1 MTPETW
7 VALFVGIAT
16 VLVGVATIVAIVR
29 GPIIALRIQRQLD
42 DDRVRRDRKQ
52 WIFKTL
58 MSNRATR
65 MAPAFV
71 QALNLIDVEFT
82 DPSEKPVRDAWREA
96 QDHLSDWGKQTPE
109 QRKENAKANLER
121 ADEFLSELLV
131 RMGTS
136 LGYSFDKV
144 YVKKGWY
151 YPEGLG
157 DMENEQHALRK
168 GLLRI
173 ISGFGAFPVAVF
185 EQKFPPLAN
194 DIAPPKPAIL
204 PEEPKRLEEG
214 D

>member
-16 VLVGVATIVAIVR
+16 VLVGIVTIVAIVR

-42 DDRVRRDRKQ
+42 EERVRRDRKL

-65 MAPAFV
+65 MAPVFV

-82 DPSEKPVRDAWREA
+82 DPSEKPVRDAWHEA
-96 QDHLSDWGKQTPE
+96 QDHYSYWGRKSQE
-109 QRKENAKANLER
+109 QRLKEGNANAER
-121 ADEFLSELLV
+121 AEELVSEVLV
-131 RMGTS
+131 RMGNT

-144 YVKKGWY
+144 FVKKGWY

-157 DMENEQHALRK
+157 DMENESHALRK

-173 ISGFGAFPVAVF
+173 ISGYGHFPVAVF

-194 DIAPPKPAIL
+194 EIKPPKAAIL
-204 PEEPKRLEEG
+204 PEEPKRLEE
-214 D
+214 

>member
-1 MTPETW
+1 
-7 VALFVGIAT
+7 
-16 VLVGVATIVAIVR
+16 
-29 GPIIALRIQRQLD
+29 GPIIALRIQRKLD
-42 DDRVRRDRKQ
+42 EEREIRNRKL

-65 MAPAFV
+65 MAPIFV

-96 QDHLSDWGKQTPE
+96 QDHYSEWGRKSQE
-109 QRKENAKANLER
+109 QRQKEGNTNAER
-121 ADEFLSELLV
+121 AEELLSEMLV
-131 RMGTS
+131 RMGNS

-157 DMENEQHALRK
+157 DMEQEGHALRK

-173 ISGFGAFPVAVF
+173 ISGYGAFPVAVF
-185 EQKFPPLAN
+185 EQKFPPITQDAE
-194 DIAPPKPAIL
+194 PPKAVIV
-204 PEEPKRLEEG
+204 PEEPRRLEE
-214 D
+214 

>member
-1 MTPETW
+1 MTPEAW

-16 VLVGVATIVAIVR
+16 IAAIII
-29 GPIIALRIQRQLD
+29 GPIAALKIQRQLD
-42 DDRVRRDRKQ
+42 GDRVRRDRKQ

-65 MAPAFV
+65 IAPAFV

-82 DPSEKPVRDAWREA
+82 DPSEKPVRDAWKEA
-96 QDHLSDWGKQTPE
+96 QDHLSDWGKQTA
-109 QRKENAKANLER
+109 QKKENAKSNIER
-121 ADEFLSELLV
+121 ADELLSELLV
-131 RMGTS
+131 RMGIS

-157 DMENEQHALRK
+157 DVENEQHALRK

-173 ISGFGAFPVAVF
+173 IAGHGAFPVAVF

-194 DIAPPKPAIL
+194 EVEPPKPAIL
-204 PEEPKRLEEG
+204 PEEPKRLEE
-214 D
+214 

>member
-1 MTPETW
+1 MKPETW
-7 VALFVGIAT
+7 VALCGVIAAILVGIAT
-16 VLVGVATIVAIVR
+16 IIAIVR
-29 GPIIALRIQRQLD
+29 GPIVALRIQRAIED
-42 DDRVRRDRKQ
+42 ERATKNRKL

-65 MAPAFV
+65 MAPVFV

-82 DPSEKPVRDAWREA
+82 AASEKPVRDAWKEA
-96 QDHLSDWGKQTPE
+96 QDHFSDWGKQTPE
-109 QRKENAKANLER
+109 QKQTQAKANLDR
-121 ADEFLSELLV
+121 ADELLSEMLV
-131 RMGTS
+131 RMGTT

-157 DMENEQHALRK
+157 DMEQEGHALRK

-173 ISGFGAFPVAVF
+173 ISGYGAFPVAVF
-185 EQKFPPLAN
+185 EQKFPPITTA
-194 DIAPPKPAIL
+194 AQPPKAVIL
-204 PEEPKRLEEG
+204 PEEPKRLN